1 MRARTLKVLT
11 IGHSYVVGL
20 NRSTVRHIA
29 KDPTFDITVAAPRV
43 FRDELRTV
51 EIEPE
56 PEDSQIRL
64 VPIDAYLTRTM
75 QLFTYSRSQIQR
87 LLDDGDFDLVHIW
100 EEPYVFAG
108 FQLSREVHRRKIPF
122 CFRTAQNIIKHYPY
136 PFRYFEKSVWR
147 WCTGWIAGASLVF
160 QEMVKKGIPRE
171 KGRVLT
177 LAVDH
182 RRFRPLGEA
191 EKEHAA
197 SRLGLRTPI
206 IVYIGR
212 LTEAKGCEVMLQVLR
227 RLDSNEAWS
236 FFAMGSGPYKDQFE
250 AVAKEHGI
258 SDRLKIAL
266 LTHDEV
272 AEVLPA
278 CDILICPSQTRKNWR
293 EQFGRMTIEA
303 FASGV
308 AVIGSSSGEIP
319 YVVGDAGIVV
329 QEDDV
334 GQWVD
339 SVETLIRD
347 KAKRRELAARGLL
360 RVDTY
365 SAEGVSSQYK
375 EFYRWLSK
383 GGCSR

>member
-1 MRARTLKVLT
+1 MA
-11 IGHSYVVGL
+11 GL

-43 FRDELRTV
+43 FRDELRTI

-56 PEDSQIRL
+56 PEDSQIQL
-64 VPIDAYLTRTM
+64 VPIDAYLTRKI
-75 QLFTYSRSQIQR
+75 QFFAYSPSQIQT
-87 LLDDGDFDLVHIW
+87 LLDDGGFDVVHIW
-100 EEPYVFAG
+100 EEPYVVAG
-108 FQLSREVHRRKIPF
+108 FQLSREVHRRRIPF

-136 PFRYFEKSVWR
+136 PLRYFEKSVWR

-160 QEMVKKGIPRE
+160 REMVKKGIPRE

-177 LAVDH
+177 LAVDNS
-182 RRFRPLGEA
+182 RFRPLSEA
-191 EKEHAA
+191 EKENAA
-197 SRLGLRTPI
+197 ARLGLRTPI

-212 LTEAKGCEVMLQVLR
+212 LTEPKGCEVMLQILR
-227 RLDSNEAWS
+227 RLDSGEAWS
-236 FFAMGSGPYKDQFE
+236 FFAMGAGPYTRRIEDLG
-250 AVAKEHGI
+250 KELGL
-258 SDRLKIAL
+258 SDRIRIAL

-272 AEVLPA
+272 AELLPA

-319 YVVGDAGIVV
+319 YVVGDAGVVV

-334 GQWVD
+334 DQWVE
-339 SVETLIRD
+339 SIESLIRD
-347 KAKRRELAARGLL
+347 KTKRRELAARGLR
-360 RVDTY
+360 RVDNYT
-365 SAEGVSSQYK
+365 AEGVSSQYK
-375 EFYRWLSK
+375 EFYRWLFAR
-383 GGCSR
+383 GRDQ